1 MANMMQMMAK
11 AQKFKTQMQELQ
23 DRVGNTEISGEAG
36 GGLVNVSMTGKFD
49 VRMLKIDPSI
59 IKADEADVMEDLIIV
74 ALNDARMRAEKLM
87 ADETQSLMKDLGLPP
102 GLGLP
107 F

>member
-23 DRVGNTEISGEAG
+23 ARVGATDVHGEAG
-36 GGLVNVSMTGKFD
+36 GGVVKCTITGKFD
-49 VRMLKIDPSI
+49 VRQIKIDPSI
-59 IKADEADVMEDLIIV
+59 IKADDAEIMEDLIV
-74 ALNDARMRAEKLM
+74 LALNDARNKAEKLM
-87 ADETQSLMKDLGLPP
+87 GEETSKLMKDLGLPP
-102 GLGLP
+102 GLDLP

>member
-11 AQKFKTQMQELQ
+11 AQKFKSQMQELQ
-23 DRVGNTEISGEAG
+23 ARIQATAVPGQAGN
-36 GGLVNVSMTGKFD
+36 GLVTCIMTGNVLSKL
-49 VRMLKIDPSI
+49 RINPSI
-59 IKADEADVMEDLIIV
+59 IKTDDVETLEDLV
-74 ALNDARMRAEKLM
+74 TAAVNDARAKAEQLMTEETQKLM
-87 ADETQSLMKDLGLPP
+87 SDMGLPP

>member
-11 AQKFKTQMQELQ
+11 AQKFKSQMQELQ
-23 DRVGNTEISGEAG
+23 ARIQATAVPGQAGNA
-36 GGLVNVSMTGKFD
+36 LVTCVMTGNVLSK
-49 VRMLKIDPSI
+49 LKINPSI
-59 IKADEADVMEDLIIV
+59 IKADDAEVLEDLV
-74 ALNDARMRAEKLM
+74 TAAVNDARAKAEQLMTEETQKLM
-87 ADETQSLMKDLGLPP
+87 ADMGLPP

>member
-11 AQKFKTQMQELQ
+11 AQKFKTQMHELQ
-23 DRVGNTEISGEAG
+23 ERVGNTEIGGEAG
-36 GGLVNVSMTGKFD
+36 NGAVQCVITGKFD
-49 VRMLKIDPSI
+49 VRKIKIDPAI
-59 IKADEADVMEDLIIV
+59 VKAEDVEMLEDLLMV
-74 ALNDARMRAEKLM
+74 ALNDARAKAEKLM
-87 ADETQSLMKDLGLPP
+87 GDETAKLMSDMGLPP